1 MIQSSKVHNK
11 KQGLFF
17 ISIITLVLLYFIPES
32 HNNDLLWSKKFS
44 VYLIIVLYFQ
54 LIALRRYLAKD
65 SYLFCVFLL
74 LSYLF
79 NFSQVLLD
87 SVGYT
92 LPDTLLTL
100 SVSNNNNVQDASVVA
115 LKSILGLFEGGV
127 FFYSLHSFKS
137 EASNIKLLNP
147 NYKFVTILFVIGFI
161 FDFIYNIYISLTLGY
176 GGTEAS
182 IVITLFR
189 QLSLLFP
196 AGFALYIT
204 RDSIPLKNKTIV
216 FAFFVSYKIFCML
229 TGYRAYALINIV
241 LSIILYNQTCKTYN
255 LSFKS
260 LIVLVAG
267 GLFGSSFLTAI
278 RDTRQNGVDIDAVA
292 NSLIDTNLDSL
303 LNIAAEFGITL
314 NVICVVLRETN
325 GIGVYGGQ
333 LITSLLS
340 IIPGIKAILPGVDF
354 DKLILD
360 TALDIHQLGG
370 SYISDL
376 LFDFGAS
383 NIFFASIF
391 LGVFL
396 CKVFRNFEV
405 SISNRNSVYV
415 AFMFPIIVDI
425 IFCVRSSLA
434 KMPREVV
441 WYFIIFY
448 ILWVLFSGRGFSLRM
463 K

>member
-1 MIQSSKVHNK
+1 MQLSKNHNK

-17 ISIITLVLLYFIPES
+17 ISIITLVLLCFIPES
-32 HNNDLLWSKKFS
+32 LNNDHLWSKKFS
-44 VYLIIVLYFQ
+44 VYLIIVLFFQ
-54 LIALRRYLAKD
+54 LIVLRRYLAKD

-87 SVGYT
+87 SIGYT

-100 SVSNNNNVQDASVVA
+100 SVSNNNNVPEASVVA
-115 LKSILGLFEGGV
+115 LRSILGLFEGGV
-127 FFYSLHSFKS
+127 LFFSFHSFKS
-137 EASNIKLLNP
+137 EASNIKFYNP
-147 NYKFVTILFVIGFI
+147 DNKFIKILFVIGFV
-161 FDFIYNIYISLTLGY
+161 FDFIYNIYISLTFGY
-176 GGTEAS
+176 GGTEGS

-204 RDSIPLKNKTIV
+204 RESIPMKNKTFV
-216 FAFFVSYKIFCML
+216 FLFFVIYKIFCML

-241 LSIILYNQTCKTYN
+241 LSIILYNQICNKIK

-260 LIVLVAG
+260 ILVFAAV
-267 GLFGSSFLTAI
+267 GLLGSSFLTAI
-278 RDTRQNGVDIDAVA
+278 RDTRQNGVDIDTIA
-292 NSLIDTNLDSL
+292 NYLFETNFGSIF
-303 LNIAAEFGITL
+303 NIAAEFGITL

-325 GIGVYGGQ
+325 GLGVCGGQ

-340 IIPGIKAILPGVDF
+340 IIPGIRAIFPGIDY
-354 DKLILD
+354 DNLTLD
-360 TALDIHQLGG
+360 TALDIHELGG

-376 LFDFGAS
+376 LFDFGVS
-383 NIFFASIF
+383 NIFVSSIF
-391 LGVFL
+391 LGLFL
-396 CKVFRNFEV
+396 CKVFRVFEV
-405 SISNRNSVYV
+405 SIKNRNSTYV
-415 AFMFPIIVDI
+415 AFLFPIIVDL

-434 KMPREVV
+434 KMPREIV

-448 ILWVLFSGRGFSLRM
+448 ILWIIFSGRGFNLRM